1 MRRRHVPDTDRR
13 HRPAVGVA
21 LSARLRDRLGDRLR
35 SRLRAPL
42 VALLGCVVLLGAVLL
57 GAGLVG
63 AGLVGAGPAA
73 ADSGGYRYWSFWTQ
87 SEQGEWR
94 FAQQGPAG
102 LRPADGEVVGFRFTA
117 SPRAGEGTTPRPAG
131 DFAAICADTDAASGQ
146 KRVALVIDHGTA
158 ADAPSG
164 EKPPKARTTCA
175 RVPAKGSAADALA
188 AEAPPLRYDSSALL
202 CAIDGY
208 PKSGCG
214 ERISGGGSESETS
227 TESEDDDGTA
237 TVPLLVGVAVVV
249 LLAGGAA
256 WQVRRRRP

>member
-1 MRRRHVPDTDRR
+1 MRRRHVPDADRQ
-13 HRPAVGVA
+13 RPAVGVA
-21 LSARLRDRLGDRLR
+21 LSTRARP
-35 SRLRAPL
+35 SL
-42 VALLGCVVLLGAVLL
+42 VALLGCVVLL
-57 GAGLVG
+57 VG
-63 AGLVGAGPAA
+63 AGLGLVSAVPAA

-87 SEQGEWR
+87 SDQGEWR

-117 SPRAGEGTTPRPAG
+117 SRRGDEGATPRPAG
-131 DFAAICADTDAASGQ
+131 DFSRICADTDSAAGQ
-146 KRVALVIDHGTA
+146 KRIALVIDHGTT
-158 ADAPSG
+158 ADAPSS
-164 EKPPKARTTCA
+164 ERPPKARTTCA

-188 AEAPPLRYDSSALL
+188 AQAPPLRYDSSALL

-214 ERISGGGSESETS
+214 ERISGGG
-227 TESEDDDGTA
+227 TEDATADNAAEEDDEGGATA
-237 TVPLLVGVAVVV
+237 PLLVGVALVA